1 MTLTLRNFFSLAATL
16 LLLLAGLA
24 VLFSAPAE
32 IRPTAAKP
40 AAAPRFTAL
49 VEDAKRRIRR
59 ISPQELKARLAK
71 EAGTL
76 YVIDVRED
84 GEWAAGRLPEALHLS
99 RGVLERDIET
109 LIARP
114 DAAIALYCGSG
125 ARSALAAES
134 LGRMGY
140 TDVVSLEGGYR
151 AWVQAGF
158 PTVRD

>member
-1 MTLTLRNFFSLAATL
+1 MTQTLRNCVSLATTFL
-16 LLLLAGLA
+16 LLLVGLA
-24 VLFSAPAE
+24 VLYPAPAE

-40 AAAPRFTAL
+40 ATAPRFTAL
-49 VEDAKRRIRR
+49 VEDAKRRIRK
-59 ISPQELKARLAK
+59 ISPQDLKARLVK

-84 GEWAAGRLPEALHLS
+84 AEWAAGRLPEAIHLS
-99 RGVLERDIET
+99 KGVLERDIET
-109 LIARP
+109 LIPGP